1 MKKVLLTG
9 GYGFLGEN
17 IYQLLL
23 EKGFNVFRFRS
34 NQYDL
39 RKFIQVSELFKLEKP
54 DLVINA
60 AARLGGIGDNQSNP
74 VDYFRDNMLIGMNVL
89 ENSAIHDVNRVIQ
102 IGTVCSYPKMTKV
115 PFIESDIWNGYPEDT
130 NAPYGIAKRA
140 LISFSDALKRQYDL
154 KTTNILLANLYGPG
168 DDFRPGT
175 SHVIPALIKKI
186 IDAKE
191 HSRKDLPVWGDGSPT
206 RDFLFVKDAAEAIVK
221 SLDIDI
227 STINP
232 INIASGKETSIKE
245 LVELLILKLK
255 FNGEIDFDTTKPNG
269 QPKRLLCV
277 KLAKDLLNWKSN
289 TNFDTGI
296 DKTIDYYLK
305 NKSKIDSQGSKY

>member
-17 IYQLLL
+17 IYQLLIQ
-23 EKGFNVFRFRS
+23 KGFDVFRFRS

-39 RKFIQVSELFKLEKP
+39 RNFNHTYELFKSEKP
-54 DLVINA
+54 DLVVNS
-60 AARLGGIGDNQSNP
+60 AARLGGIGDNQANP

-89 ENSAIHDVNRVIQ
+89 QNSAINNVERVVQ
-102 IGTVCSYPKMTKV
+102 IGTVCSYPKMTDV
-115 PFIESDIWNGYPEDT
+115 PFTESDIWNGYPEDT
-130 NAPYGIAKRA
+130 NAPYGVAKRA
-140 LISFSDALKRQYDL
+140 LISFSDALKRQYNL

-191 HSRKDLPVWGDGSPT
+191 YSQKDLQVWGDGSPT

-221 SLDIDI
+221 SLDIEI

-232 INIASGKETSIKE
+232 INIASGKEISIKE
-245 LVELLILKLK
+245 LVELLILKLEYD
-255 FNGEIDFDTTKPNG
+255 GEIYFDTTKPNG
-269 QPKRLLCV
+269 QPKRLLSV
-277 KLAKDLLNWKSN
+277 KLAEDLLNWKSYTSFN
-289 TNFDTGI
+289 IGI
-296 DKTIDYYLK
+296 DKTIEYYLK
-305 NKSKIDSQGSKY
+305 NKSKIDSQVSKY